1 MIAPL
6 YPATSGPIEAA
17 AMRTRGLAT
26 GLRRRGHTV
35 SVVVGMAPGKEPD
48 RSGDVNIVGA
58 PWPDL
63 RRFARA
69 PGMSRGR
76 LVNPGEPLRM
86 PLPRAMLSA
95 VFPERYALWVPGAA
109 AKARSL
115 LKNDTV
121 IVSTSARSA
130 HIAARLVQGSHA
142 WIADLNDPWAFS
154 PKMTRRKH
162 RDQVEWFMERSTVG
176 HATRLSATT
185 ETMAAELQRRHGTPA
200 AAILSG
206 FDPHE
211 YEDRHP
217 APRGLP
223 RRVVFAGTFYWT
235 IDFRPLYR
243 AIREGMDAG
252 WLTSDT
258 LQVSVIGHLAS
269 RAGQEAEDHGVADII
284 DAREPIARQELLDT
298 LAGAD
303 ALILPFY
310 DQYTLAMKFFE
321 YVGVGRP
328 IIGYGP
334 PDRIAGRLIDQ
345 HQLGVIVSDKDGF
358 KQRLHELVDDGD
370 ALPAPRGD
378 HRLAFTWDRSIDS
391 LEALIEEAVAAAGAQ
406 AA

>member
-6 YPATSGPIEAA
+6 YPATSGAIEAA
-17 AMRTRGLAT
+17 AMRTRGLAA
-26 GLRRRGHTV
+26 GLRRRGHSV

-48 RSGDVNIVGA
+48 RSGDVNVVTA

-63 RRFARA
+63 RRFAKA

-76 LVNPGEPLRM
+76 LVNPGEPLHM

-95 VFPERYALWVPGAA
+95 VFPERYALWVPGAV
-109 AKARSL
+109 AKARAL
-115 LKNDTV
+115 LKKDTL
-121 IVSTSARSA
+121 IISTSARSA
-130 HIAARLVQGSHA
+130 HIAARLVHGSRP

-154 PKMTRRKH
+154 PKMTRRKY

-211 YEDRHP
+211 YEHLRP

-243 AIREGMDAG
+243 AIREGIDEG
-252 WLTSDT
+252 WLTPET
-258 LQVSVIGHLAS
+258 LQVSVVGHLAS
-269 RAGQEAEDHGVADII
+269 RAGQEAQDHGVADIVE
-284 DAREPIARQELLDT
+284 ARELIARDELLDR

-321 YVGVGRP
+321 YVGAGRP

-334 PDRIAGRLIDQ
+334 PDRVAAKLIDQ
-345 HQLGVIVSDKDGF
+345 HHLGVIVNDKDGF

-370 ALPAPRGD
+370 ALPAPTGED
-378 HRLAFTWDRSIDS
+378 RLAFTWDRSIDR
-391 LEALIEEAVAAAGAQ
+391 LEALIADAVAAAGSA
-406 AA
+406 